1 MIFVTALLAAT
12 IAGDPPP
19 KWERLPQPSVYR
31 MANQAR
37 AVVEGTPGPNGVVTI
52 TARYWVKPG
61 DKVSDA
67 ITVPALRTVPQ
78 KANAQPDSVLL
89 FLAENTRGDV
99 WVPMHHYGKAARG
112 VIWFE
117 NGAAWGYAQAMNPG
131 GYSLMRWGFGFG
143 KQRVLASPKQ
153 LRKTVQVG
161 VAARKKWQ
169 ATLRIADRAE
179 RAAALM
185 TWFDPATSPDGEHWQ
200 ERLWPELMKASGDVG
215 EVIVKPLAHVVQV
228 GAEERAVVAAADA
241 LSRFA
246 GRAQKATPALIA
258 RLRDLRGVKPIF
270 LLRALERLADPRAA
284 HVLRDYV
291 AHEDLFVATA
301 AAKALKA
308 SGGKDVVDFLVQRLP
323 KEIES
328 HEMLGAVA
336 AILEVIHGMQPLVA
350 ERLVVERFLG
360 NDQLMKQRTWLRR
373 LRDGLKNR

>member
-1 MIFVTALLAAT
+1 
-12 IAGDPPP
+12 
-19 KWERLPQPSVYR
+19 
-31 MANQAR
+31 
-37 AVVEGTPGPNGVVTI
+37 
-52 TARYWVKPG
+52 
-61 DKVSDA
+61 
-67 ITVPALRTVPQ
+67 
-78 KANAQPDSVLL
+78 
-89 FLAENTRGDV
+89 
-99 WVPMHHYGKAARG
+99 
-112 VIWFE
+112 
-117 NGAAWGYAQAMNPG
+117 
-131 GYSLMRWGFGFG
+131 
-143 KQRVLASPKQ
+143 
-153 LRKTVQVG
+153 
-161 VAARKKWQ
+161 
-169 ATLRIADRAE
+169 
-179 RAAALM
+179 
-185 TWFDPATSPDGEHWQ
+185 
-200 ERLWPELMKASGDVG
+200 MKASGDVG

-308 SGGKDVVDFLVQRLP
+308 SGGKDVVDLLVQRLP